1 MNPTPSPASV
11 ALRRL
16 LVVIS
21 VAVGLVVFAYGWS
34 VTEIN
39 FDKPQEPLRQQNFG
53 NAIRELLSPD
63 LLERDYEIK
72 VGSSPFLVECK
83 AGEAASVAATA
94 PTDGSPYLVVSPT
107 CADSGT
113 PITIQGF
120 NFYPNS
126 LARLTWVAN
135 DGTRSIQRIVGN
147 SKDNFVTDDNG
158 TFNVQISVP
167 KIRGSAGKISTIE
180 TQGYFPTGAPHFT
193 DTTSLVLQKMVET
206 IFLALI
212 ATAISILP
220 SAVISIFAAHNL
232 MRPVRISLGNLLVM
246 VALLPVGWWIGTNL
260 LAQLG
265 HLILTAA
272 HGGTA
277 MAGGTA
283 SLLVFGAVTSSRMRS
298 PEINP
303 FNGRMRSAFNTLLAV
318 LAGVVVAGIL
328 GVAGI
333 VIGRWFSD
341 GIMGYVS
348 RFIGSLGQLIEL
360 LMVPLCGVIGAFG
373 LASIGG
379 ALTTDGLKKLDTTMQ
394 HAVAGILGAICGA
407 ILLGMMAL
415 IGMQAAWLGFLT
427 PIVAGVLGAQLLPLL
442 YTKLSGK
449 QQTSIAGRSLDAIL
463 WWVGFIAAFAVTFL
477 TLNMGLA
484 IIEGTLPPATSVTTI
499 GFITISNYIAEAM
512 LIGLVLGG
520 VGGLSVGTKANF
532 ALGEVLYQTTRTI
545 LNTLRAIE
553 PLIIALIFSIW
564 VGIGPFAGVL
574 ALTLHSI
581 ASLAK
586 LYSEQ
591 IESIDTGPIEAL
603 QSTGANRL
611 QTIMYAVVPQV
622 IPPFVSF
629 TMYRWDI
636 NVRMSTIIGFVG
648 GGGIGFVLQQQINL
662 AQYRGA
668 GVAVLA
674 IAIVVSVLD
683 YLSAAIR
690 EHYV

>member
-1 MNPTPSPASV
+1 MNPAPSSV

-16 LVVIS
+16 VTVIS
-21 VAVGLVVFAYGWS
+21 VAIGLVVFAYGWS

-53 NAIRELLSPD
+53 NAIRELLSPN

-72 VGSSPFLVECK
+72 VSSVPFLVQCK
-83 AGEAASVAATA
+83 AGEPEPATATA
-94 PTDGSPYLVVSPT
+94 PADNSPYLVVSPT
-107 CADSGT
+107 CADSTT
-113 PITIQGF
+113 PITVQGF
-120 NFYPNS
+120 NYYPNS
-126 LARLTWVAN
+126 LARITWVAN
-135 DGTRSIQRIVGN
+135 DGTRSIQQIVGN
-147 SKDNFVTDDNG
+147 TKDNFVTDDNG
-158 TFNVQISVP
+158 TFTVQILVP
-167 KIRGSAGKISTIE
+167 KIRGSAGKVSTIE
-180 TQGYFPTGAPHFT
+180 TQGYFPTGSPHFT
-193 DTTSLVLQKMVET
+193 ATTALVFEKMVET

-220 SAVISIFAAHNL
+220 SAVISIFASHNL
-232 MRPVRISLGNLLVM
+232 MRPVRVTLGNLLVM

-260 LAQLG
+260 LAQIGQVILG
-265 HLILTAA
+265 LSHTGTAA
-272 HGGTA
+272 
-277 MAGGTA
+277 AGGTV
-283 SLLVFGAVTSSRMRS
+283 SLIVFGAVTTSRSQSVEENSLSARMRS
-298 PEINP
+298 V
-303 FNGRMRSAFNTLLAV
+303 FNTLLVV
-318 LAGVVVAGIL
+318 LVSIIVVAFIADVFL
-328 GVAGI
+328 
-333 VIGRWFSD
+333 VIGRMFTTD
-341 GIMGYVS
+341 IPGYLS
-348 RFIGSLGQLIEL
+348 NFFGSIGELIEL
-360 LMVPLCGVIGAFG
+360 LIVPISGVIGAFG

-379 ALTTDGLKKLDTTMQ
+379 ALTTDGLKKLNPTMQ
-394 HAVAGILGAICGA
+394 HVIGGILGAICGA
-407 ILLGMMAL
+407 IMLGAMAL
-415 IGMQAAWLGFLT
+415 IGMQAAWLGLLT

-442 YTKLSGK
+442 YTRLSGK
-449 QQTSIAGRSLDAIL
+449 KQTSIAGRSLDRIL
-463 WWVGFIAAFAVTFL
+463 WWVGFIAAFAVTFIS
-477 TLNMGLA
+477 LNMSLA
-484 IIEGTLPPATSVTTI
+484 IIEGTLPPATSVTSI
-499 GFITISNYIAEAM
+499 GFVTINNYVLDAI
-512 LIGLVLGG
+512 LIGMVLGG

-532 ALGEVLYQTTRTI
+532 YLGEVLYQTTRTI
-545 LNTLRAIE
+545 LNTTRAIE

-611 QTIMYAVVPQV
+611 QTIMYAVVPQI

-674 IAIVVSVLD
+674 IAIVVSILD
-683 YLSAAIR
+683 YLSATIR
-690 EHYV
+690 ERYV

>member
-1 MNPTPSPASV
+1 MNASPTASSI
-11 ALRRL
+11 ALSRL
-16 LVVIS
+16 LIVIAA
-21 VAVGLVVFAYGWS
+21 AVGLVVFAYGWS

-53 NAIRELLSPD
+53 NAIREILSPD

-72 VGSSPFLVECK
+72 VGSTTFLVECK
-83 AGEAASVAATA
+83 AGEEAPAAATA
-94 PTDGSPYLVVSPT
+94 SSDGSPYLVVTPT

-135 DGTRSIQRIVGN
+135 DGTRSIQQIVGN
-147 SKDNFVTDDNG
+147 TKDNFVTNDDG
-158 TFNVQISVP
+158 QFNAQIIVP
-167 KIRGSAGKISTIE
+167 KIRGSAGKVSTIE

-193 DTTSLVLQKMVET
+193 DTAVLVLQKMVET

-220 SAVISIFAAHNL
+220 SAVISVFAAHNL

-265 HLILTAA
+265 RLILTVA

-277 MAGGTA
+277 VAGSTA
-283 SLLVFGAVTSSRMRS
+283 TLVIFGAVTSSRM

-303 FNGRMRSAFNTLLAV
+303 FNGRMRSVFNTLLVV
-318 LAGVVVAGIL
+318 LVGVIIAGVL
-328 GVAGI
+328 GVIGI
-333 VIGRWFSD
+333 IVGRWFSD
-341 GIMGYVS
+341 GILGYIS

-360 LMVPLCGVIGAFG
+360 LMVPICGIIGAFG

-379 ALTTDGLKKLDTTMQ
+379 ALTVDGLKKIDTTTQ
-394 HAVAGILGAICGA
+394 HVIGGILGAICGA

-427 PIVAGVLGAQLLPLL
+427 PIVAGVLGAQVLPLL
-442 YTKLSGK
+442 YMRLTGK
-449 QQTSIAGRSLDAIL
+449 RQTSIAGRSLDAIL
-463 WWVGFIAAFAVTFL
+463 WWIGFIAAFAVTFL

-499 GFITISNYIAEAM
+499 GFITVSNYVLDAM
-512 LIGLVLGG
+512 IIGLVLGG
-520 VGGLSVGTKANF
+520 VGSFLVGTKANF
-532 ALGEVLYQTTRTI
+532 SLGEVLYQTTRTI

-553 PLIIALIFSIW
+553 PLIVALIFSIW

-622 IPPFVSF
+622 VPPFVSF

-674 IAIVVSVLD
+674 IAIVVSILD

-690 EHYV
+690 ERYV

>member
-1 MNPTPSPASV
+1 MNPAPSPASV
-11 ALRRL
+11 AFRRL
-16 LVVIS
+16 LIVIS
-21 VAVGLVVFAYGWS
+21 VAIGLVVFAYGWS

-53 NAIRELLSPD
+53 NAIREILSPD

-72 VGSSPFLVECK
+72 VGSTAFLVECK
-83 AGEAASVAATA
+83 AGEEAPATA
-94 PTDGSPYLVVSPT
+94 PAPSDSSPYLVVTPT

-113 PITIQGF
+113 PIMIQGF

-135 DGTRSIQRIVGN
+135 DGTRSIQQIVGN
-147 SKDNFVTDDNG
+147 TKDNFVTNDDG
-158 TFNVQISVP
+158 RFNAQIVVP
-167 KIRGSAGKISTIE
+167 KIRGSAGKVSTIE

-193 DTTSLVLQKMVET
+193 NTTALVLQKMVET

-260 LAQLG
+260 LVQLG
-265 HLILTAA
+265 HLILGLSHA
-272 HGGTA
+272 GTVL
-277 MAGGTA
+277 AGGTA
-283 SLLVFGAVTSSRMRS
+283 SLVVFGAVTTSRTRS
-298 PEINP
+298 LEFNP
-303 FNGRMRSAFNTLLAV
+303 FSGRMRSVFNTLLMV
-318 LAGVVVAGIL
+318 LACVIVVTIVAVTFL
-328 GVAGI
+328 F
-333 VIGRWFSD
+333 IGRMFTT
-341 GIMGYVS
+341 GIPGYLS
-348 RFIGSLGQLIEL
+348 NLFGSIGELIEL
-360 LMVPLCGVIGAFG
+360 LIAPICGVIGAFG

-379 ALTTDGLKKLDTTMQ
+379 VLTVDGLKKLDPTMQ
-394 HAVAGILGAICGA
+394 HVVGGILGAISGA
-407 ILLGMMAL
+407 IVLGAMAL

-427 PIVAGVLGAQLLPLL
+427 PIVAGILGAQLLPLL

-449 QQTSIAGRSLDAIL
+449 KQTSIAGRSLDSIL

-484 IIEGTLPPATSVTTI
+484 IIEGTLPPASSVTTI
-499 GFITISNYIAEAM
+499 GFITISNYILDAM
-512 LIGLVLGG
+512 IIGIVLGG
-520 VGGLSVGTKANF
+520 AGGLSVGTKGIF
-532 ALGEVLYQTTRTI
+532 PLGEVLYQTTRTI
-545 LNTLRAIE
+545 LNTTRAIE
-553 PLIIALIFSIW
+553 PLIIALIFSIL

-574 ALTLHSI
+574 ARTLHSI
-581 ASLAK
+581 ASRAK

-674 IAIVVSVLD
+674 IAIVVSILD
-683 YLSAAIR
+683 YLSATIR
-690 EHYV
+690 ERYV